1 MYSSVGR
8 KPYRV
13 NSGFPDALFCP
24 FIDPLGI
31 GFCAIIVAKEVIAMP
46 TLQQRLEKIG
56 YTAGQAADAV
66 RKHAQ
71 MGKLFE
77 LERYISIKEH
87 VLEVLG

>member
-1 MYSSVGR
+1 
-8 KPYRV
+8 
-13 NSGFPDALFCP
+13 
-24 FIDPLGI
+24 
-31 GFCAIIVAKEVIAMP
+31 MP

-71 MGKLFE
+71 AGKLFE